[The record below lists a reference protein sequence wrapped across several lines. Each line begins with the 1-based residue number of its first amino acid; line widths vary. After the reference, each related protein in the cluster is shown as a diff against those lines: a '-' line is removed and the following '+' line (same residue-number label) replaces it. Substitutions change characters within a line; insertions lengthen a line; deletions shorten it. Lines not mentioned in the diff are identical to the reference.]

1 MKILKF
7 FPITIGILC
16 ISSGC
21 QLINSKNSLET
32 IKIDGLKIEKSNIE
46 TIEISI
52 SCNKDNIQKYLQ
64 KGWSIQSSESS
75 EVPCSWKTAKSSK
88 DCNLKKDKGCKIT
101 VPDMMGEKIDYI
113 LEKKINSRNS
123 K

>member
-1 MKILKF
+1 MKTNNFL
-7 FPITIGILC
+7 PIGIFLLI

-21 QLINSKNSLET
+21 NILQRDKSLET
-32 IKIDGLKIEKSNIE
+32 IKIDGVKIDKSNVE
-46 TIEISI
+46 TIEVSI
-52 SCNKDNIQKYLQ
+52 SCNKDNIQKYLE

-88 DCNLKKDKGCKIT
+88 NCNLKKDKGCKIT

-113 LEKKINSRNS
+113 LEKKINL